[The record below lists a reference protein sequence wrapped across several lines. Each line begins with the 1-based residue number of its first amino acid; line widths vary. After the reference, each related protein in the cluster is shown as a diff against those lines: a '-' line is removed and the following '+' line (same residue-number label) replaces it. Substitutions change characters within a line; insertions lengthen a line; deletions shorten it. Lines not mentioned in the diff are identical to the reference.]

1 MTFLP
6 QGTYAVRTVVEGA
19 SAATVVVTPSTLST
33 SAADVD
39 ELAVT
44 WGGRVYTNGVTY
56 SSSDTA
62 KATVSSAGVVTSV
75 ATGSATITATAPNGQ
90 TDTCAVTVS

>member
-1 MTFLP
+1 V
-6 QGTYAVRTVVEGA
+6 TYAVRTVVEGA
-19 SAATVVVTPSTLST
+19 SAATVVVTPSTLAT
-33 SAADVD
+33 TAGDHD
-39 ELAVT
+39 ELAVTT